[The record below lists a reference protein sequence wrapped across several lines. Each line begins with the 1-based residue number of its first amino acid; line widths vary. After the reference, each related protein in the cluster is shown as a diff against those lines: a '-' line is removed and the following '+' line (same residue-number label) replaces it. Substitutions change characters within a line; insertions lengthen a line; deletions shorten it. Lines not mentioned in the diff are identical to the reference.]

1 MPSDAKTTVSVLR
14 DRPGEAAVVIDS
26 ARAGQMAAECTGV
39 GGTIPVVDDGAAAAE
54 AGADGLLIGV
64 APQVHATAA
73 DAVRATG
80 LPATDPMRVG
90 AGPLAE
96 ALAAS
101 RRDHA
106 PAA

>member
-1 MPSDAKTTVSVLR
+1 MFGRPRRFALLAEGRFMPSDAKTAVSVLR

-39 GGTIPVVDDGAAAAE
+39 GGTIPVVDD
-54 AGADGLLIGV
+54 V
-64 APQVHATAA
+64 AV
-73 DAVRATG
+73 V
-80 LPATDPMRVG
+80 
-90 AGPLAE
+90 AE